1 MRAAP
6 SSPLFPRSYTAPRL
20 RQDISNSPAHAV
32 VLDGAPHAIVSE
44 GAVLQGDTATV
55 GEQVRVQLPQPLR
68 AAVDVR
74 PTARLTGVAVG
85 FEGLHDAF
93 QVTLRQSPLV
103 VADDPL
109 GVKLWIGGEAAAGA
123 RRARQ

>member
-1 MRAAP
+1 M
-6 SSPLFPRSYTAPRL
+6 L
-20 RQDISNSPAHAV
+20 R
-32 VLDGAPHAIVSE
+32 
-44 GAVLQGDTATV
+44 GDTATV
-55 GEQVRVQLPQPLR
+55 GEQVRVQFPQPLR

-74 PTARLTGVAVG
+74 PTARLAGVAVG

-93 QVTLRQSPLV
+93 QVTFRQSPLV